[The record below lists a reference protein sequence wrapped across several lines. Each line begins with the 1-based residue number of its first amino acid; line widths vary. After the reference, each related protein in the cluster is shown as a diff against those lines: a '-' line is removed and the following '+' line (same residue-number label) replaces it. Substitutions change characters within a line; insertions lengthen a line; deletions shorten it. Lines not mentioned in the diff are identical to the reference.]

1 MQVLIIDNDIAYR
14 NGVSMAASN
23 KHWIP
28 VSCGDIR
35 TAKQIISSTLPDL
48 IISDCLLYGETVI
61 DLLVWMKLQRID
73 IPVIA
78 VSAAAD
84 EALSAAVIK
93 NGADCFY
100 DKLNFAT
107 VYKGNII
114 KNLIMDCQS
123 YTKYRPNETTGGIFV
138 SWRRKEELPTGA

>member
-48 IISDCLLYGETVI
+48 IISDCLSVTRLENIQIGSSLKRFGDVDIDGQQNKTVT
-61 DLLVWMKLQRID
+61 
-73 IPVIA
+73 
-78 VSAAAD
+78 
-84 EALSAAVIK
+84 
-93 NGADCFY
+93 F
-100 DKLNFAT
+100 
-107 VYKGNII
+107 
-114 KNLIMDCQS
+114 
-123 YTKYRPNETTGGIFV
+123 
-138 SWRRKEELPTGA
+138 

>member
-14 NGVSMAASN
+14 TGVGMAASN
-23 KHWIP
+23 KHWTP

-48 IISDCLLYGETVI
+48 IISDYLLNGETVI
-61 DLLVWMKLQRID
+61 DLLVWMKLKRID

-84 EALSAAVIK
+84 EALSVAAIK
-93 NGADCFY
+93 SGADCFY
-100 DKLNFAT
+100 DKLDFT
-107 VYKGNII
+107 LSKIYEVLEKH
-114 KNLIMDCQS
+114 QS
-123 YTKYRPNETTGGIFV
+123 
-138 SWRRKEELPTGA
+138 